1 MGSATLLEREASSKG
16 GEQVESCVL
25 EPALSKGGWAIL
37 ILIFICGITAS
48 PQPRLQPQPPQPPHA
63 LPPPSQPAHSQPLQP
78 QPLQHQPAQP
88 QPLQPQPQQPARE
101 HQPVLEQPAI
111 EQPPAPQQMYPIS
124 VPAQHLLD
132 ESQEQ
137 RVPPWMHPAW
147 SVAQPAP
154 VRYSRQQLVQLEPG
168 VIAIRHTPYPS
179 QPAMYVFTLDQQH
192 DSDDMDASD
201 ESVENA
207 RRLLRGTD
215 VFQSQVAAL
224 RVLVQDPIATPE
236 SVSLAWTFIHEHLS
250 AFTDEEREI
259 IGEISQWDI
268 DEISDESG
276 EIESHLMATTVQCVP
291 SRRRRGRRG
300 GRQARARRQ
309 RSVRCQQPQP
319 MPQPAR
325 SVPQL
330 APQSAT
336 EAEDSAD
343 DREERF
349 MQSIMAELGECQ
361 LPQSALRAA
370 PEDHWP
376 AWLDPFASAEHS
388 TDTYPWLD
396 QPSTDVLPQQFAQL
410 APSDPPALASPAE
423 LQPAASL
430 DVYEELGLGYS
441 PGGTAHGVYE
451 PLDSMA
457 ECEASGDHELGDDE
471 SYSPGGTAADGY
483 EPFLTTGMQHSQGH
497 TCSPGGCSP
506 AGYQPYEPESIAWR
520 VHARHEPREPESIAG
535 RVHARHAPAYPV
547 VEDEWTYPEGWHESE
562 DDLICMF

>member
-1 MGSATLLEREASSKG
+1 M
-16 GEQVESCVL
+16 
-25 EPALSKGGWAIL
+25 
-37 ILIFICGITAS
+37 
-48 PQPRLQPQPPQPPHA
+48 
-63 LPPPSQPAHSQPLQP
+63 
-78 QPLQHQPAQP
+78 
-88 QPLQPQPQQPARE
+88 
-101 HQPVLEQPAI
+101 
-111 EQPPAPQQMYPIS
+111 
-124 VPAQHLLD
+124 
-132 ESQEQ
+132 
-137 RVPPWMHPAW
+137 
-147 SVAQPAP
+147 
-154 VRYSRQQLVQLEPG
+154 
-168 VIAIRHTPYPS
+168 
-179 QPAMYVFTLDQQH
+179 
-192 DSDDMDASD
+192 
-201 ESVENA
+201 
-207 RRLLRGTD
+207 LRGTD
-215 VFQSQVAAL
+215 ELQSQVAGL
-224 RVLVQDPIATPE
+224 RLLIQDPIATPE
-236 SVSLAWTFIHEHLS
+236 SVSLDWSSIQEHIS

-483 EPFLTTGMQHSQGH
+483 EPFLTTGMQHSQGR